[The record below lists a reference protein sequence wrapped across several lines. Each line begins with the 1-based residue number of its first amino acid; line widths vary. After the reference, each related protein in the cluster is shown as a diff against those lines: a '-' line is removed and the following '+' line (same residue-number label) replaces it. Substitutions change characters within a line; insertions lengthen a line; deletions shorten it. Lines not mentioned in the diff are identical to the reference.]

1 MKTTNY
7 RDILTLIKGYQAT
20 YIWATIFLIL
30 SSGLGFIVPLIGKI
44 TIDGIL
50 GGNTDEIPTIA
61 LKVIQ
66 WLGGQNLISQNLW
79 FAGILLM
86 VVSFASALFLYLRD
100 RFTALTCEKIAKNL
114 RNQLYDHLH
123 HVTSDY
129 HSKAQTGDLIQ
140 RCSSDVE
147 TVKIFLSKQITAIGR
162 AIILLVLVIPLMLS
176 LNIPLTFLSLFMVP
190 VLILFSVLFFNKVK
204 KVFLEVEVA
213 EGSLTTVIQENLTG
227 IRVVRAF
234 ARQDFEIE
242 KFTRFNKIY
251 KDIEFRLINIL
262 SWFWCTTDLIC
273 VFQLGIVLFGGSW
286 LVMQGRI
293 TIGVLFAFI
302 TYTGMVLW
310 PIRHMGRI
318 LADTGKA
325 IVAYGRI
332 REILDE
338 PVETDNNFLPKHFP
352 RRLTGEIEFRNVSFF
367 YHANQ
372 LALDNF
378 TCFIK
383 PGSTVSI
390 IGPTGSGKS
399 TLLKL
404 LLRLYDY
411 QQGSILVDGFEL
423 NQICRKEIRQQ
434 IGTALQEPFLFARTV
449 RENIKFSQ
457 LKANDKAV
465 ENAAHTACVHDA
477 ITAFKKGYETHIGE
491 KGVTLSGGQ
500 VQRVAL
506 SRTLLKDPPI
516 LVLDDTFSAVDTHTE
531 QKILATLKQRFQKK
545 TTLIVTHRLSCC
557 LQSDQII
564 VMDKGKIVQKGT
576 HEELRELE
584 GFYQDVWNIQREL
597 NKEIS

>member
-1 MKTTNY
+1 MKTTTY
-7 RDILTLIKGYQAT
+7 REILKLIEGYRAS
-20 YIWATIFLIL
+20 YIWATIFLVI
-30 SSGLGFIVPLIGKI
+30 SSGLGFVVPLIGKI

-61 LKVIQ
+61 LEVIQ
-66 WLGGQNLISQNLW
+66 WFGGQSLISQNLW

-86 VVSFASALFLYLRD
+86 VVSAASALFLYLRD
-100 RFTALTCEKIAKNL
+100 RFTATTCEKIAQNT

-162 AIILLVLVIPLMLS
+162 AVILLIMIIPLMLALNVS
-176 LNIPLTFLSLFMVP
+176 LMFLSLFLVP

-213 EGSLTTVIQENLTG
+213 EGALTTVIQENLTG

-242 KFTRFNKIY
+242 KFTSCNKIY

-262 SWFWCTTDLIC
+262 SWFWCVTDLIC
-273 VFQLGIVLFGGSW
+273 IFQIGIVLFGGSW
-286 LVMQGRI
+286 LVMQGSI

-338 PVETDNNFLPKHFP
+338 PVETDISLLPKHFP
-352 RRLTGEIEFRNVSFF
+352 QRLKGEIEFRHVSFS
-367 YHANQ
+367 YNTNQ
-372 LALDNF
+372 LALDDF
-378 TCFIK
+378 SCFIRS
-383 PGSTVSI
+383 GSTVSI

-399 TLLKL
+399 TLIKL

-434 IGTALQEPFLFARTV
+434 IGTTLQEPFLFARTV

-465 ENAAHTACVHDA
+465 EDAAHSACVHDT
-477 ITAFKKGYETHIGE
+477 ITAFKKGYETHVGE

-500 VQRVAL
+500 AQRVAL
-506 SRTLLKDPPI
+506 SRTLLKDSGI
-516 LVLDDTFSAVDTHTE
+516 LVLDDTFSAVDTLTE
-531 QKILATLKQRFQKK
+531 QKILETLKNRFQKK
-545 TTLIVTHRLSCC
+545 TTLIITHRLSCC
-557 LQSDQII
+557 LQSDLII

-576 HEELRELE
+576 HEELRQIP

-597 NKEIS
+597 NREIS